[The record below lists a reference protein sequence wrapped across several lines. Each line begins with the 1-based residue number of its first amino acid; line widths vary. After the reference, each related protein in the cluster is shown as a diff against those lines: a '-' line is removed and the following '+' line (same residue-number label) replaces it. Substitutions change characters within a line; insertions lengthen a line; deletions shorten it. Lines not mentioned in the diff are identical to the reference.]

1 MHTMTKLKVNVLHR
15 FSKEGFTLVELLV
28 VISVISLLMAILLP
42 ALQRSKTQAKKI
54 KCANNLKQIY
64 IGLNLFAS
72 ENDGMLPLN
81 ASGWWLWDIAYSTTN
96 CIIRTGAEKTCFYCP
111 AETSKNC
118 KMAIVW
124 QFTQLITPPGF
135 PCNTESGVIAEP
147 TTDLDEFYRVTGYF
161 WLMDTKIG
169 RPTKPLGTPKK
180 DWVKRVDQKNA
191 SETEL
196 VTDATL
202 STTVDANT
210 ASFDQVPGGLFAMC
224 QLYDRTNHL
233 KKRRPEGGNILFLD
247 GHTAWRP
254 FSEMQ
259 RRYGGSPSFWW

>member
-1 MHTMTKLKVNVLHR
+1 MVKLKTNIFRR
-15 FSKEGFTLVELLV
+15 FNEEGFTLIELLV
-28 VISVISLLMAILLP
+28 VISIISLLMAVLLP
-42 ALQRSKTQAKKI
+42 SLNRARMQAKKI

-124 QFTQLITPPGF
+124 QFSQYGIPPGF
-135 PCNTESGVIAEP
+135 PCNAESGDVEEP
-147 TTDLDEFYRVTGYF
+147 KTGLDTLYRVTGYF
-161 WLMDTKIG
+161 WLMDTKQG
-169 RPTKPLGTPKK
+169 RPTKPQGTPKK
-180 DWVKRVDQKNA
+180 DWVRRVDQKNA

-202 STTVDANT
+202 CNGPDANT
-210 ASFDQVPGGLFAMC
+210 ASFDQVQGGLYAMC

-233 KKRRPEGGNILFLD
+233 KKGRPEGGNILFLD
-247 GHTAWRP
+247 GHTVWRP

-259 RRYGGSPSFWW
+259 RRYGGSPFFWW

>member
-1 MHTMTKLKVNVLHR
+1 M
-15 FSKEGFTLVELLV
+15 
-28 VISVISLLMAILLP
+28 
-42 ALQRSKTQAKKI
+42 QRSKTQAKKI

-64 IGLNLFAS
+64 IGLNMYAS
-72 ENDGMLPLN
+72 DNGGQLPLN
-81 ASGWWLWDIAYSTTN
+81 ASGYWLWDIAYSTTN
-96 CIIRTGAEKTCFYCP
+96 NIIRTGAEKACFYCP
-111 AETSKNC
+111 ADPSKNH

-124 QFTQLITPPGF
+124 QFSQWLIPPGF
-135 PCNTESGVIAEP
+135 PCNSESGIVEEP
-147 TTDLDEFYRVTGYF
+147 DTGLDSLYRVSGYF
-161 WLMDTKIG
+161 WLMDTKQG
-169 RPTKPLGTPKK
+169 RTTKPQGTPKK
-180 DWVKRVDQKNA
+180 NWVKRVDEKNA

-202 STTVDANT
+202 STGPDANT
-210 ASFDQVPGGLFAMC
+210 ASFDRVPGALSLC

-233 KKRRPEGGNILFLD
+233 KRAMPEGGNILFLD

>member
-1 MHTMTKLKVNVLHR
+1 MAKLKASVLRR
-15 FSKEGFTLVELLV
+15 FNQEGFTLIELLV

-64 IGLNLFAS
+64 VGLNLFAS

-81 ASGWWLWDIAYSTTN
+81 ASGYWLWDIAYSTTN
-96 CIIRTGAEKTCFYCP
+96 CIIRTGAEKACFYCP

-124 QFTQLITPPGF
+124 QFSQWWIPPSF
-135 PCNTESGVIAEP
+135 PCDAESGVVEEP
-147 TTDLDEFYRVTGYF
+147 KTGLDNLYRVSGYF
-161 WLMDTKIG
+161 WLMDTKQG
-169 RPTKPLGTPKK
+169 RTVHPQGTPKK

-202 STTVDANT
+202 STGPDANT
-210 ASFDQVPGGLFAMC
+210 ASFDQVPGGLWVMC
-224 QLYDRTNHL
+224 RLYDRTNHL
-233 KKRRPEGGNILFLD
+233 KKRKPEGGNILFLD
-247 GHTAWRP
+247 GHTEWRP
-254 FSEMQ
+254 FNEMQ
-259 RRYGGSPSFWW
+259 MRYGSASPYFWW